1 MGRLIAAV
9 LVAAGLLLAS
19 VPTAV
24 AASPSFGRPT
34 ATAGFG
40 ESIEFRQPITV
51 DAPIAKAELLITFAD
66 SAGPTVLEVNPPS
79 TGSDVLSET
88 FSLADDRFIAPNTPV
103 SARWR
108 LYPMATPDAPVTG
121 PDVSILY
128 ADDRFA
134 WKTEAGDIVRVHWYE
149 GGDAFG
155 ARALRIAEDAVESSS
170 GLLGV
175 TETEPIDF
183 YVYATQAAFY
193 EALGPGTR
201 ENVGG
206 QANSEIRT
214 LFALITPGEIDDS
227 WVGVVIPHELTHLVF
242 DTAVSNPYRFPPR
255 WLNEGVAEYQSEGYD
270 AQYKATIES
279 MARSGD
285 LIPLDG
291 LAGQFPTTLER
302 FNLAYAES
310 TAAVTWLVDSYGQDA
325 LVSLVRSYADGLTD
339 DEAFTKALGLD
350 ATAFSDAWLASVGA
364 VAPTRYGPQPAA
376 SGPVPPAWA
385 GDPAPPAPGTTSAPV
400 ATTPSADGGGK
411 TDDGAGDG
419 AGGMVL
425 AVVVVSVTVVAVVG
439 LYGWRRRQ
447 DAAEA

>member
-1 MGRLIAAV
+1 M
-9 LVAAGLLLAS
+9 
-19 VPTAV
+19 
-24 AASPSFGRPT
+24 
-34 ATAGFG
+34 
-40 ESIEFRQPITV
+40 FRQPVTRGRCRRQGRAAHHV
-51 DAPIAKAELLITFAD
+51 RGC
-66 SAGPTVLEVNPPS
+66 AGPTVIEVSPPT
-79 TGSDVLSET
+79 TGDDVLSET
-88 FSLADDRFIAPNTPV
+88 FSLADDGFIAPNTPV

-108 LYPMATPDAPVTG
+108 LYPEATPDQPVTG
-121 PDVSILY
+121 PEVSILY
-128 ADDRFA
+128 ADDRFE

-170 GLLGV
+170 KLLGV

-183 YVYATQAAFY
+183 YVYADQDAFY
-193 EALGPGTR
+193 DALGPGTR

-214 LFALITPGEIDDS
+214 LFALITPAEIDAS

-242 DTAVSNPYRFPPR
+242 DTAVSNPYHFPPR

-270 AQYKATIES
+270 AQYRATIES
-279 MARSGD
+279 TARSGD

-291 LAGQFPTTLER
+291 LAGQFPTTFER

-310 TAAVTWLVDSYGQDA
+310 TAAVTWLVDEYGQDA

-350 ATAFSDAWLASVGA
+350 ATAFGDAWLASLGA

-376 SGPVPPAWA
+376 PGPVPPAWV
-385 GDPAPPAPGTTSAPV
+385 GNPAPGTTPRPAAP
-400 ATTPSADGGGK
+400 G
-411 TDDGAGDG
+411 
-419 AGGMVL
+419 
-425 AVVVVSVTVVAVVG
+425 
-439 LYGWRRRQ
+439 
-447 DAAEA
+447 